1 VSAPGAGPG
10 RAGADRTTRAGPATP
25 PAAAPASALE
35 CAGCGA
41 RPDPE
46 TPDPFRCSH
55 AAAGDDVDHVIARR
69 LDTARLRFPE
79 EGARNPF
86 VTYRALLHSYRAAR
100 RGGLHDAGFV
110 AIVERLDR
118 AIAEV
123 DGRGFAVTPCDR
135 HAALGECL
143 GWGTDGGVWI
153 KDETRNVGGSHKAR
167 HLMGVLLWLEV
178 MERLGRARRDG
189 AGGPA
194 LAIASC
200 GNAAFAAAILAR
212 AAGRPLRVFV
222 PDDADPRPVA
232 ALDRLGARCD
242 VCAREPGVPG
252 DPSLRRMREA
262 VRGGLVPFTCQGS
275 ENGLVIEGGETLAW
289 EMVTALAARGV
300 TLDRLFVQVGG
311 GALASACVQAFR
323 EAVALGACRR
333 LPAFHPVQTRGGAPL
348 ARAHARVSERMLRA
362 LGASGAGEA
371 ERAAILRDAWA
382 SDSVREALG
391 YAARHRSEFM
401 WPWEETPRSIASGIL
416 DDETY
421 DWHAVV
427 SGTIESGGWP
437 VVVSEDDL
445 REAHDL
451 ARASTG
457 IAASHTGAAGLAGL
471 IALRRSG
478 TVARGESV
486 AVLLTGAGR

>member
-1 VSAPGAGPG
+1 
-10 RAGADRTTRAGPATP
+10 
-25 PAAAPASALE
+25 
-35 CAGCGA
+35 
-41 RPDPE
+41 
-46 TPDPFRCSH
+46 
-55 AAAGDDVDHVIARR
+55 
-69 LDTARLRFPE
+69 
-79 EGARNPF
+79 
-86 VTYRALLHSYRAAR
+86 
-100 RGGLHDAGFV
+100 
-110 AIVERLDR
+110 
-118 AIAEV
+118 
-123 DGRGFAVTPCDR
+123 
-135 HAALGECL
+135 
-143 GWGTDGGVWI
+143 
-153 KDETRNVGGSHKAR
+153 
-167 HLMGVLLWLEV
+167 
-178 MERLGRARRDG
+178 
-189 AGGPA
+189 
-194 LAIASC
+194 
-200 GNAAFAAAILAR
+200 
-212 AAGRPLRVFV
+212 
-222 PDDADPRPVA
+222 
-232 ALDRLGARCD
+232 
-242 VCAREPGVPG
+242 
-252 DPSLRRMREA
+252 
-262 VRGGLVPFTCQGS
+262 
-275 ENGLVIEGGETLAW
+275 
-289 EMVTALAARGV
+289 MVTALAARGV

-323 EAVALGACRR
+323 EAAALGACRR
-333 LPAFHPVQTRGGAPL
+333 LPAFHPVQARGGAPL

-382 SDSVREALG
+382 SDTVREALG